1 MMQSFLPNMFYY
13 GFPVVLLSTM
23 DDKGRVNITP
33 ITCTFTLGT
42 NAVIAL
48 VKLNQAYENIK
59 AVPEAVFNL
68 PTSQMWEQVE
78 AIAPY
83 TAKDPV
89 PAQKAAKYTHTDDK
103 FALGGFTPLASEKV
117 RPPRIAQCPIQA
129 EAKVVNII
137 DRNGY
142 VLVELEFVEVHAE
155 DNLVMDGDKIDPL
168 NWDPLIYNFKHYYSI
183 GEHKGLNFT
192 IK

>member
-1 MMQSFLPNMFYY
+1 MQSFLPNMFYY
-13 GFPVVLLSTM
+13 GFPVVLLSTI
-23 DDKGRVNITP
+23 DEKGKADVTP
-33 ITCTFTLGT
+33 ISCTFTLGT

-48 VKLNQAYENIK
+48 VKLNQAYENVM
-59 AVPEAVFNL
+59 AVPEVVLNL
-68 PTSQMWEQVE
+68 PNASMWEQVE
-78 AIAPY
+78 KIAPY

-103 FALGGFTPLASEKV
+103 FALGGFTPLVSDKV
-117 RPPRIAQCPIQA
+117 RPPRVAECPIQA
-129 EAKVVNII
+129 EAKVVNVN

-142 VLVELEFVEVHAE
+142 VLVELEIVQVHAQ
-155 DNLVMDGDKIDPL
+155 DHLVMEGNKINPL
-168 NWDPLIYNFKHYYSI
+168 QWEPLIYNFKHYYGI

>member
-68 PTSQMWEQVE
+68 PTSQMWKQVE

-142 VLVELEFVEVHAE
+142 VLVELEFVQVHAE
-155 DNLVMDGDKIDPL
+155 DNLVMDGDKINPL

>member
-1 MMQSFLPNMFYY
+1 MQSFLPNMFYY
-13 GFPVVLLSTM
+13 GFPVVLLSTI
-23 DDKGRVNITP
+23 DEKGKADVTP
-33 ITCTFTLGT
+33 ISCTFTLGT

-48 VKLNQAYENIK
+48 VKLNQAYENVM
-59 AVPEAVFNL
+59 AVPEVVLNL
-68 PTSQMWEQVE
+68 PNASMWEQVE
-78 AIAPY
+78 KIAPY

-103 FALGGFTPLASEKV
+103 FALGGFTPLASDKV
-117 RPPRIAQCPIQA
+117 RPPRVAECPIQA
-129 EAKVVNII
+129 EAKVVNVN

-142 VLVELEFVEVHAE
+142 VLVELEIVQVHAQ
-155 DNLVMDGDKIDPL
+155 DNLVMEGNKINPL
-168 NWDPLIYNFKHYYSI
+168 QWEPLIYNFKHYYGI

>member
-1 MMQSFLPNMFYY
+1 MQSFLPNMFYY
-13 GFPVVLLSTM
+13 GFPVVLLSTI
-23 DDKGRVNITP
+23 DEKGKADVTP
-33 ITCTFTLGT
+33 ISCTFTLGT

-48 VKLNQAYENIK
+48 VKLNQAYENVM
-59 AVPEAVFNL
+59 AVPEVVLNL
-68 PTSQMWEQVE
+68 PNASMWEQVE
-78 AIAPY
+78 KIAPY

-103 FALGGFTPLASEKV
+103 FALGGFTPLASDKV
-117 RPPRIAQCPIQA
+117 RPPRVAECPIQA
-129 EAKVVNII
+129 EAKVVNVN

-142 VLVELEFVEVHAE
+142 VLVELEIVQVHAQ
-155 DNLVMDGDKIDPL
+155 DYLVMEGNKINPL
-168 NWDPLIYNFKHYYSI
+168 QWEPLIYNFKHYYGI

>member
-1 MMQSFLPNMFYY
+1 MQSFLPNMFYY
-13 GFPVVLLSTM
+13 GFPVVLLSTI
-23 DDKGRVNITP
+23 DEKGKADVTP
-33 ITCTFTLGT
+33 ISCTFTLGT

-48 VKLNQAYENIK
+48 VKLNQAYENVM
-59 AVPEAVFNL
+59 AVPEVVLNL
-68 PTSQMWEQVE
+68 PNASMWEQVE
-78 AIAPY
+78 KIAPY

-103 FALGGFTPLASEKV
+103 FALGGFTPLASDKV
-117 RPPRIAQCPIQA
+117 CPPRVAECPIQA
-129 EAKVVNII
+129 EAKVVNVN

-142 VLVELEFVEVHAE
+142 VLVELEIVQVHAQ
-155 DNLVMDGDKIDPL
+155 DHLVMEGNKINPL
-168 NWDPLIYNFKHYYSI
+168 QWEPLIYNFKHYYGI

>member
-1 MMQSFLPNMFYY
+1 MQSFLPNMFYY
-13 GFPVVLLSTM
+13 GFPVVLLSTI
-23 DDKGRVNITP
+23 DEKGKADVTP
-33 ITCTFTLGT
+33 ISCTFTLGT

-48 VKLNQAYENIK
+48 VKLNQAYENVM
-59 AVPEAVFNL
+59 AVPEVVLNL
-68 PTSQMWEQVE
+68 PNASMWEQVE
-78 AIAPY
+78 KIAPY

-103 FALGGFTPLASEKV
+103 FALGGFTPLASDKV
-117 RPPRIAQCPIQA
+117 RPPRVAQCPIQA
-129 EAKVVNII
+129 EAKVVNVN

-142 VLVELEFVEVHAE
+142 VLVELEIVQVHAQ
-155 DNLVMDGDKIDPL
+155 DHLVMEGNKINPL
-168 NWDPLIYNFKHYYSI
+168 QWEPLIYNFKHYYGI

>member
-1 MMQSFLPNMFYY
+1 MQSFLPNMFYY
-13 GFPVVLLSTM
+13 GFPVVLLSTI
-23 DDKGRVNITP
+23 DEKGKVDVTP
-33 ITCTFTLGT
+33 ISCTFTLGT

-48 VKLNQAYENIK
+48 VKLNQAYENVM
-59 AVPEAVFNL
+59 AVPEVVLNL
-68 PTSQMWEQVE
+68 PNASMWEQVE
-78 AIAPY
+78 KIAPY

-103 FALGGFTPLASEKV
+103 FALGGFTPLASDKV
-117 RPPRIAQCPIQA
+117 RPPRVAECPIQA
-129 EAKVVNII
+129 EAKVVNVN

-142 VLVELEFVEVHAE
+142 VLLELEIVQVHAQ
-155 DNLVMDGDKIDPL
+155 DHLVMEGNKINPL
-168 NWDPLIYNFKHYYSI
+168 QWEPLIYNFKHYYGI

>member
-1 MMQSFLPNMFYY
+1 MQSFLPNMFYY
-13 GFPVVLLSTM
+13 GFPVVLLSTI
-23 DDKGRVNITP
+23 DEKGKADVTP
-33 ITCTFTLGT
+33 ISCTFTLGT

-48 VKLNQAYENIK
+48 VKLNQAYENVM
-59 AVPEAVFNL
+59 AVPEVVLNL
-68 PTSQMWEQVE
+68 PNASMWEQVE
-78 AIAPY
+78 KIAPY

-103 FALGGFTPLASEKV
+103 FALGGFTPLASDKV
-117 RPPRIAQCPIQA
+117 RPPRVAECPIQA
-129 EAKVVNII
+129 EAKVVNVN

-142 VLVELEFVEVHAE
+142 VLVELEIVQVHAQ
-155 DNLVMDGDKIDPL
+155 DHLVMEGNKINPL
-168 NWDPLIYNFKHYYSI
+168 QWEPLIYNFKHYYGI

>member
-1 MMQSFLPNMFYY
+1 MQSFLPNMFYY
-13 GFPVVLLSTM
+13 GFPVVLLSTI
-23 DDKGRVNITP
+23 DEKGKADVTP
-33 ITCTFTLGT
+33 ISCTFTLGT

-48 VKLNQAYENIK
+48 VKLNQAYENVI
-59 AVPEAVFNL
+59 AVPEVVLNL
-68 PTSQMWEQVE
+68 PNASMWEQVE
-78 AIAPY
+78 KIAPY

-103 FALGGFTPLASEKV
+103 FALGGFTPLASDKV
-117 RPPRIAQCPIQA
+117 RPPRVAECPIQA
-129 EAKVVNII
+129 EAKVVNVN

-142 VLVELEFVEVHAE
+142 VLLELEIVQVHAQ
-155 DNLVMDGDKIDPL
+155 DHLVMEGNKINPL
-168 NWDPLIYNFKHYYSI
+168 QWEPLIYNFKHYYGI

>member
-1 MMQSFLPNMFYY
+1 MQSCLPNMFYY
-13 GFPVVLLSTM
+13 GFPVVLLSTI
-23 DDKGRVNITP
+23 DEKGKADVTP
-33 ITCTFTLGT
+33 ISCTFTLGT

-48 VKLNQAYENIK
+48 VKLNQAYENVM
-59 AVPEAVFNL
+59 AVPEVVLNL
-68 PTSQMWEQVE
+68 PNASMWEQVE
-78 AIAPY
+78 KIAPY

-103 FALGGFTPLASEKV
+103 FALGGFTPLASDKV
-117 RPPRIAQCPIQA
+117 RPPRVAECPIQA
-129 EAKVVNII
+129 EAKVVNVN

-142 VLVELEFVEVHAE
+142 VLVELEIVQVHAQ
-155 DNLVMDGDKIDPL
+155 DHLVMEGNKINPL
-168 NWDPLIYNFKHYYSI
+168 QWEPLIYNFKHYYGI

>member
-103 FALGGFTPLASEKV
+103 FALGGFTPVASEKV

-142 VLVELEFVEVHAE
+142 VLVELEFVQVHAE
-155 DNLVMDGDKIDPL
+155 DNLVMDGDKINPL

>member
-1 MMQSFLPNMFYY
+1 MQSFLPNMFYY
-13 GFPVVLLSTM
+13 GFPVVLLSTI
-23 DDKGRVNITP
+23 DEKGKADVTP
-33 ITCTFTLGT
+33 ISCTFTLGT

-48 VKLNQAYENIK
+48 VKLNQAYENVMV
-59 AVPEAVFNL
+59 VPEVVLNL
-68 PTSQMWEQVE
+68 PNASMWEQVE
-78 AIAPY
+78 KIAPY

-103 FALGGFTPLASEKV
+103 FALGGFTPLASDKV
-117 RPPRIAQCPIQA
+117 RPPRVAECPIQA
-129 EAKVVNII
+129 EAKVVNVN

-142 VLVELEFVEVHAE
+142 VLLELEIVQVHAQ
-155 DNLVMDGDKIDPL
+155 DHLVMEGNKINPL
-168 NWDPLIYNFKHYYSI
+168 QWEPLIYNFKHYYGI

>member
-1 MMQSFLPNMFYY
+1 MQSFLPNMFYY
-13 GFPVVLLSTM
+13 GFPVVLLSTI
-23 DDKGRVNITP
+23 DEKGKADVTP
-33 ITCTFTLGT
+33 ISCTFTLGT

-48 VKLNQAYENIK
+48 VKLNQAYENVM
-59 AVPEAVFNL
+59 AVPEVVLNL
-68 PTSQMWEQVE
+68 PNASMWEQVE
-78 AIAPY
+78 KIAPY

-103 FALGGFTPLASEKV
+103 FALGGFTPLASDKV
-117 RPPRIAQCPIQA
+117 RPPRVAECPIQA
-129 EAKVVNII
+129 EAKVVNVN

-142 VLVELEFVEVHAE
+142 VLVELEIVQVHAQ
-155 DNLVMDGDKIDPL
+155 DHLVMEGSKINPL
-168 NWDPLIYNFKHYYSI
+168 QWEPLIYNFKHYYGI

>member
-1 MMQSFLPNMFYY
+1 MQSFLPNMFYY
-13 GFPVVLLSTM
+13 GFPVVLLSTI
-23 DDKGRVNITP
+23 DEKGKADVTP
-33 ITCTFTLGT
+33 ISCTFTFGT

-48 VKLNQAYENIK
+48 VKLNQAYENVM
-59 AVPEAVFNL
+59 AVPEVVLNL
-68 PTSQMWEQVE
+68 PNASMWEQVE
-78 AIAPY
+78 KIAPY

-103 FALGGFTPLASEKV
+103 FALGGFTPLASDKV
-117 RPPRIAQCPIQA
+117 RPPRVAECPIQA
-129 EAKVVNII
+129 EAKVVNVN

-142 VLVELEFVEVHAE
+142 VLVELEIVQVHAQ
-155 DNLVMDGDKIDPL
+155 DHLVMEGNKINPL
-168 NWDPLIYNFKHYYSI
+168 QWEPLIYNFKHYYGI

>member
-1 MMQSFLPNMFYY
+1 MQSFLPNMFYY
-13 GFPVVLLSTM
+13 GFPVVLLSTI
-23 DDKGRVNITP
+23 DEKGKADVTP
-33 ITCTFTLGT
+33 ISCTFTLGT

-48 VKLNQAYENIK
+48 VKLNQAYENVMV
-59 AVPEAVFNL
+59 VPEVVLNL
-68 PTSQMWEQVE
+68 PNASMWEQVE
-78 AIAPY
+78 KIAPY

-103 FALGGFTPLASEKV
+103 FALGGFTPLASDKV
-117 RPPRIAQCPIQA
+117 RPPRVAECPIQA
-129 EAKVVNII
+129 EAKVVNVN

-142 VLVELEFVEVHAE
+142 VLVELEIVQVHAQ
-155 DNLVMDGDKIDPL
+155 DHLVMEGNKINPL
-168 NWDPLIYNFKHYYSI
+168 QWEPLIYNFKHYYGI

>member
-1 MMQSFLPNMFYY
+1 MQSFLPNMFYY

-103 FALGGFTPLASEKV
+103 FALGGFTPVASEKV

-142 VLVELEFVEVHAE
+142 VLVELEFVQVHAE
-155 DNLVMDGDKIDPL
+155 DNLVMDGDKINPL

>member
-1 MMQSFLPNMFYY
+1 MQSFLPNMFYY
-13 GFPVVLLSTM
+13 GFPVVLLSTI
-23 DDKGRVNITP
+23 DEKGKADVTP
-33 ITCTFTLGT
+33 ISCTFTLGT

-48 VKLNQAYENIK
+48 VKLNQAYENVM
-59 AVPEAVFNL
+59 AVPEVVLNL
-68 PTSQMWEQVE
+68 PNASMWEQVE
-78 AIAPY
+78 KIAPY

-103 FALGGFTPLASEKV
+103 FALGGFTPLASDNV
-117 RPPRIAQCPIQA
+117 RPPRVAACPIQA
-129 EAKVVNII
+129 EAKVVNVN

-142 VLVELEFVEVHAE
+142 VLVELEIVQVHAQ
-155 DNLVMDGDKIDPL
+155 DHLVMEGNKINPL
-168 NWDPLIYNFKHYYSI
+168 QWEPLIYNFKHYYGI

>member
-1 MMQSFLPNMFYY
+1 MQSFLPNRFYY
-13 GFPVVLLSTM
+13 GFPVVLLSTI
-23 DDKGRVNITP
+23 DEKGKADVTP
-33 ITCTFTLGT
+33 ISCTFTLGT

-48 VKLNQAYENIK
+48 VKLNQAYENVM
-59 AVPEAVFNL
+59 AVPEVVLNL
-68 PTSQMWEQVE
+68 PNASMWEQVE
-78 AIAPY
+78 KIAPY

-103 FALGGFTPLASEKV
+103 FALGGFTPLASDKV
-117 RPPRIAQCPIQA
+117 RPPRVAECPIQA
-129 EAKVVNII
+129 EAKVVNVN

-142 VLVELEFVEVHAE
+142 VLVELEIVQVHAQ
-155 DNLVMDGDKIDPL
+155 DHLVMEGNKINPL
-168 NWDPLIYNFKHYYSI
+168 QWEPLIYNFKHYYGI

>member
-1 MMQSFLPNMFYY
+1 MQSFLPNMFYY
-13 GFPVVLLSTM
+13 GFPVVLLSTI
-23 DDKGRVNITP
+23 DEKGKADVTP
-33 ITCTFTLGT
+33 ISCTFTLGT

-48 VKLNQAYENIK
+48 VKLNQAYENVM
-59 AVPEAVFNL
+59 AVPEVVLNL
-68 PTSQMWEQVE
+68 PNASMWEQVE
-78 AIAPY
+78 KIAPY

-103 FALGGFTPLASEKV
+103 FALGGFTPLASDKV
-117 RPPRIAQCPIQA
+117 RPPRVAECPIQA
-129 EAKVVNII
+129 EAKVVNVN

-142 VLVELEFVEVHAE
+142 ILVELEIVQVHAQ
-155 DNLVMDGDKIDPL
+155 DHLVMEGNKINPL
-168 NWDPLIYNFKHYYSI
+168 QWEPLIYNFKHYYGI

>member
-1 MMQSFLPNMFYY
+1 MQSFLPNMFYY
-13 GFPVVLLSTM
+13 GFPVVLLSTI
-23 DDKGRVNITP
+23 DEKGKADVTP
-33 ITCTFTLGT
+33 ISCTFTLGT

-48 VKLNQAYENIK
+48 VKLNQAYENVM
-59 AVPEAVFNL
+59 AVPEVVLNL
-68 PTSQMWEQVE
+68 PNASMWEQVE
-78 AIAPY
+78 KIAPY

-103 FALGGFTPLASEKV
+103 FALGGFTPLASDKV
-117 RPPRIAQCPIQA
+117 RPPRVAECPIQA
-129 EAKVVNII
+129 EAKVVNVN

-142 VLVELEFVEVHAE
+142 VLVELEIVQVHAQ
-155 DNLVMDGDKIDPL
+155 DHLVMEGNKINPL
-168 NWDPLIYNFKHYYSI
+168 QWEPLIYNFKHYYGL